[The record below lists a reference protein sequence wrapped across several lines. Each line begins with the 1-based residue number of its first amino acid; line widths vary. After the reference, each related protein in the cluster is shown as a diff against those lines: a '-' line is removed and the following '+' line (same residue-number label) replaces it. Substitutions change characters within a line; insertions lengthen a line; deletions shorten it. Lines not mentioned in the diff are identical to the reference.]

1 MDSDTFSKTALYAG
15 RTDLPPMVT
24 QAVALAN
31 RLGFI
36 SSCTP
41 EQGELLR
48 VLARGRAGGVI
59 GETGTGCGVGLAWIA
74 SAVGPETRLVS
85 VEIDAARAAACQA
98 LFAALPNV
106 QVLHGDWRMIAGYG
120 PFDLLVL
127 DGGGGGKRADEVPA
141 DPAGRWYSMIFFRRW
156 NTGPRKR
163 RPGAQ
168 TAAPS
173 RRRAPTGCSTLI
185 SSRPR
190 FACTRGCRPSSPR
203 EKPPERDSIAD
214 HAGTRPIPSV
224 PSASRARGDVMLE
237 WQRRRAG
244 DE

>member
-1 MDSDTFSKTALYAG
+1 LGSDTFSKTALYAG
-15 RTDLPPMVT
+15 RTDLPPLVT

-59 GETGTGCGVGLAWIA
+59 GETGTGCGAGLAWMA
-74 SAVGPETRLVS
+74 SAVGPDTRLVS
-85 VEIDAARAAACQA
+85 VEIDATRAAACQA

-127 DGGGGGKRADEVPA
+127 DGGGGGKRADDVPA
-141 DPAGRWYSMIFFRRW
+141 DPAGLLKPGGTLVLDDLLPPLEHWPEEAARRDADGRSITVARAHW
-156 NTGPRKR
+156 LQHADLFATEIRVQPRVSTILATRKA
-163 RPGAQ
+163 PGARQ
-168 TAAPS
+168 H
-173 RRRAPTGCSTLI
+173 R
-185 SSRPR
+185 
-190 FACTRGCRPSSPR
+190 
-203 EKPPERDSIAD
+203 
-214 HAGTRPIPSV
+214 
-224 PSASRARGDVMLE
+224 
-237 WQRRRAG
+237 
-244 DE
+244 